1 MKVGLLVGSFSIKL
15 SWINLKSFIN
25 KGLCFELN
33 SFTLNYVKNAHQ
45 KASV

>member
-15 SWINLKSFIN
+15 SWIDLKLLIN
-25 KGLCFELN
+25 KDLYFNFN
-33 SFTLNYVKNAHQ
+33 SFTLNYAKNAHQ